1 MHGVL
6 LGMHGVLWGVHGVL
20 WGALDVLCGVCMV
33 CRGVQVCMVCC
44 AWCTVGTHKKMASV
58 RSEHKLGCPRYSTKL
73 SVTQEAPVQDWY
85 TSAIRKTMKWTA
97 SDVSKPTWRS
107 YRLLRPIVHKLSASS
122 IAFPHHLCIC
132 KDETK
137 S

>member
-1 MHGVL
+1 MHGGL

-20 WGALDVLCGVCMV
+20 WSALGVLCGVCMV
-33 CRGVQVCMVCC
+33 CRGVRVCMVCC
-44 AWCTVGTHKKMASV
+44 VWCTVGTHKKMASV
-58 RSEHKLGCPRYSTKL
+58 RSEHKARLPQIQHKAICYTGS
-73 SVTQEAPVQDWY
+73 
-85 TSAIRKTMKWTA
+85 TSARLVYISNKTMKWTA
-97 SDVSKPTWRS
+97 SDVSKPTRRS